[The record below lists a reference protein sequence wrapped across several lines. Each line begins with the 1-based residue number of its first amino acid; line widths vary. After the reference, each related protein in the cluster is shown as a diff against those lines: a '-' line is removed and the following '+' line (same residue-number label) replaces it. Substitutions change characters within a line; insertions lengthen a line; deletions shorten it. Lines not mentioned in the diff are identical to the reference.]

1 KEVQREIS
9 PGEKIRLTATDR
21 DRNLRASDMGVVT
34 GVTED
39 GKITLDTGDRQLSFD
54 PAGQYADRHMD
65 YGYAVTTYSS
75 QGASVKYLIGLFGEE
90 GARKMMAALDSTYV
104 QLSRAKEHVQTYFD
118 NMSGWASRVES
129 KSGRRQTVHDVLMRA
144 EDVRAGREIQAW
156 DKSLPVSGTR
166 LADRVDQ
173 DLTADARFMAGKT
186 PVMLWPVINEHDRQ
200 RGNWHVPVSPSSG
213 EVNFS
218 AAHYEGAADGSRI
231 VLQRG
236 EKHGKV
242 LEAADVAEALQL
254 MKDNPDSPVV
264 LSADHSERSGDKGA
278 PAEAATATSGGEE
291 LDRREAEALEKAVRA
306 AHGEEEKEPE
316 PVEQDDARSAPDDRE
331 SEREAALAAALEE
344 LQEEEAFDYRD
355 YYLSPEREERS
366 AMMND
371 EVNVMRHER
380 SEPEPEFGH
389 KPQKTLE

>member
-1 KEVQREIS
+1 M
-9 PGEKIRLTATDR
+9 P
-21 DRNLRASDMGVVT
+21 
-34 GVTED
+34 
-39 GKITLDTGDRQLSFD
+39 F
-54 PAGQYADRHMD
+54 
-65 YGYAVTTYSS
+65 
-75 QGASVKYLIGLFGEE
+75 
-90 GARKMMAALDSTYV
+90 
-104 QLSRAKEHVQTYFD
+104 
-118 NMSGWASRVES
+118 
-129 KSGRRQTVHDVLMRA
+129 
-144 EDVRAGREIQAW
+144 
-156 DKSLPVSGTR
+156 
-166 LADRVDQ
+166 
-173 DLTADARFMAGKT
+173 
-186 PVMLWPVINEHDRQ
+186 
-200 RGNWHVPVSPSSG
+200 
-213 EVNFS
+213 
-218 AAHYEGAADGSRI
+218 GAADGSRI

-306 AHGEEEKEPE
+306 AHGEEEKEQE
-316 PVEQDDARSAPDDRE
+316 PVVQDDARSAPDDRE

-355 YYLSPEREERS
+355 YDLSPEREERS

>member
-1 KEVQREIS
+1 
-9 PGEKIRLTATDR
+9 
-21 DRNLRASDMGVVT
+21 M
-34 GVTED
+34 
-39 GKITLDTGDRQLSFD
+39 
-54 PAGQYADRHMD
+54 
-65 YGYAVTTYSS
+65 
-75 QGASVKYLIGLFGEE
+75 
-90 GARKMMAALDSTYV
+90 
-104 QLSRAKEHVQTYFD
+104 
-118 NMSGWASRVES
+118 ES

-144 EDVRAGREIQAW
+144 EDVRADREIQAW

-186 PVMLWPVINEHDRQ
+186 PEMLWPVLNEHGRQ

-213 EVNFS
+213 EVDFS
-218 AAHYEGAADGSRI
+218 AAHYEGAADGERI

-254 MKDNPDSPVV
+254 MKDNPESPVV
-264 LSADHSERSGDKGA
+264 LSADHSERPDARGA
-278 PAEAATATSGGEE
+278 SAAATSGGEE
-291 LDRREAEALEKAVRA
+291 LDHREAEALEKAVKA
-306 AHGEEEKEPE
+306 ALGQEEKEPE
-316 PVEQDDARSAPDDRE
+316 PVEHEEARSTPDDRDG
-331 SEREAALAAALEE
+331 EREASLEAALEE
-344 LQEEEAFDYRD
+344 MREVEAFDYRD
-355 YYLSPEREERS
+355 YDLSPEREDR
-366 AMMND
+366 AVMMND